1 MRSRRREP
9 GRTAGPGA
17 WALGGG
23 FFAFLLLVSAPLAA
37 SDETAPSPAPVWSWN
52 GLITIPPDQT
62 AAQFEAYRGLEGQP
76 IARVDVTGNSI
87 TKDHVIRREL
97 ASKVG
102 GPFAVNTLLADTE
115 RLNDL
120 DIFGSV
126 TADVRPES
134 TGVAVGIAVT
144 EMPWVIP
151 YIALKITDEDG
162 FVIGPAVSSLNLF
175 GRDIATSGRIL
186 FGGSTTYSLR
196 FTWPWIA
203 ANHLS
208 FDSYAAH
215 LIRDDGVRG
224 FEETSTE
231 VTNWVGTYLG
241 RIGRASAGF
250 SYFRM
255 ESDTDGI
262 TLDPDDADDLFRLGA
277 VLGMDSR
284 DSKRDPRRGWENEI
298 QVWKT
303 GGWLGGD
310 GDFTTADLDIRRYQ
324 PLGARS
330 ALLLSNLTSL
340 QSGELGADVPV
351 YLDYLMGGSNS
362 IRGHQVDELGKEL
375 YGKNQWLVTLEMQ
388 RNILPVREV
397 VVIKWPVTIGL
408 QAALFADGG
417 IAWSESEDL
426 TMRRVKTGF
435 GIGLRPLLPSIGM
448 LRLDLAVSAEGV
460 RFNLATQTK
469 PEAQRQRIR

>member
-1 MRSRRREP
+1 MRRSKLERSLNHI
-9 GRTAGPGA
+9 GAVAGS
-17 WALGGG
+17 
-23 FFAFLLLVSAPLAA
+23 LVAAMLCAAPVPATEGPADSAA
-37 SDETAPSPAPVWSWN
+37 VWSWK

-62 AAQFEAYRGLEGQP
+62 AAHLEAYRGLAGQP

-87 TKDHVIRREL
+87 TKDYVIRREL
-97 ASKVG
+97 ASSVG
-102 GPFAVNTLLADTE
+102 GLFAVETLLADRE

-126 TADVRPES
+126 TADVSAES

-144 EMPWVIP
+144 EMPWLIP

-162 FVIGPAVSSLNLF
+162 FVIGPAVSSLNLL
-175 GRDIATSGRIL
+175 GRDIAASGRVL
-186 FGGSTTYSLR
+186 FGGSTTFSVR
-196 FTWPWIA
+196 FSWPWIA
-203 ANHLS
+203 ADHLS
-208 FDSYAAH
+208 FESYAAH

-231 VTNWVGTYLG
+231 VTNWLGTYLG
-241 RIGRASAGF
+241 RTGRASAGF

-262 TLDPDDADDLFRLGA
+262 TLDPDNVDDLFRLGA
-277 VLGMDSR
+277 VLGLDSR

-310 GDFTTADLDIRRYQ
+310 GDFTTADLDVRRYQ
-324 PLGARS
+324 PLGRRS
-330 ALLLSNLTSL
+330 TLLLSNLTSL
-340 QSGELGADVPV
+340 QSGVLGADSPV

-362 IRGHQVDELGKEL
+362 IRGHSVDELGKEL

-388 RNILPVREV
+388 QNLVPVREI
-397 VVIKWPVTIGL
+397 VVIKWPVTLGL

-417 IAWSESEDL
+417 IAWTESEDL
-426 TMRRVKTGF
+426 ALDRVKTGF
-435 GIGLRPLLPSIGM
+435 GIGFRPLLPAVGM
-448 LRLDLAVSAEGV
+448 LRLDLAVSDDGV